1 MILKGILRLTLF
13 SFGLA
18 GITTQLHAQAPATT
32 FEELRDSLKLT
43 DKESVEITDDT
54 GFKYKARVIAITDR
68 AITVTA
74 KGVQRNLTAAQ
85 VKEIRHEKPDGLGNG
100 LGFGALAGAGIAAIT
115 VGTTCEN
122 DGECAAIASLL
133 FFPTFTAAGAGLGA
147 LFDSFTHKHE
157 TVYANSAASAS
168 RGLRIAPIVG
178 KKTAGVNVSFKF

>member
-74 KGVQRNLTAAQ
+74 KGVQEATAFY
-85 VKEIRHEKPDGLGNG
+85 N
-100 LGFGALAGAGIAAIT
+100 T
-115 VGTTCEN
+115 VVRAT
-122 DGECAAIASLL
+122 
-133 FFPTFTAAGAGLGA
+133 
-147 LFDSFTHKHE
+147 
-157 TVYANSAASAS
+157 
-168 RGLRIAPIVG
+168 RGLSWE
-178 KKTAGVNVSFKF
+178 VSRVMVRL